1 MCDQREKLLG
11 YVYDEGDAADRAEV
25 QRHLDQCPDCR
36 AEIAG
41 LRSVRNDLLAWE
53 VPAHA
58 PVWRPFVAAPVVPW
72 WKQVPTWGLAAAAGV
87 VLLLG
92 ATGSVV
98 AQAVMPGRHV
108 ATTATTQS
116 AAQTVTPVVT
126 SVELSAAQA
135 RLMALEQQ
143 LGDTGARIER
153 ISNRT
158 LSARE
163 VEGDHS
169 AMVSQLQDSFRAQLE
184 IIKSLRQD
192 LDKFSTVAATNQANM
207 ATQIKNLT
215 ELVNAQI
222 LSK

>member
-25 QRHLDQCPDCR
+25 QKHLDQCPDCR

-72 WKQVPTWGLAAAAGV
+72 WKQVPTWALAAAAAV

-92 ATGSVV
+92 ATGSVI
-98 AQAVMPGRHV
+98 AQAVMPSRQV
-108 ATTATTQS
+108 ATTATNQS
-116 AAQTVTPVVT
+116 PIQTATPVGT

-135 RLMALEQQ
+135 RLIALEQQ

-153 ISNRT
+153 ISNRS

-163 VEGDHS
+163 VEGDHN
-169 AMVSQLQDSFRAQLE
+169 AMVSQLQDNFRAQLL
-184 IIKSLRQD
+184 IIKSLRED
-192 LDKFSTVAATNQANM
+192 LDRISTTAATKYADLEIRV
-207 ATQIKNLT
+207 ANLT
-215 ELVNAQI
+215 TLVNSQI
-222 LSK
+222 LK

>member
-25 QRHLDQCPDCR
+25 QKHLDQCPDCR

-72 WKQVPTWGLAAAAGV
+72 WKQVPKWALAAAAGV

-98 AQAVMPGRHV
+98 AQAVMPGRQV
-108 ATTATTQS
+108 ATTATGQS